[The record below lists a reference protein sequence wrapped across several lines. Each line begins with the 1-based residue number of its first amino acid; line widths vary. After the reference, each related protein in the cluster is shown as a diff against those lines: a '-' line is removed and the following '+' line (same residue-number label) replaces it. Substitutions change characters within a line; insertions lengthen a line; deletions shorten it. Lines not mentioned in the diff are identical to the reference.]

1 MNIQRKTIDFI
12 NATCA
17 SRTKKL
23 VGADRLRRMAEAES
37 LAQAF
42 DILRESHFGG
52 EENFS
57 CGEYEKLIEAE
68 ELLLCS
74 FVKDFAPSNEILQI
88 CLIDNDFYNVQALLK
103 CEFMNLP
110 CDNYLQT
117 AGVFTV
123 EELKDLLKGEN
134 LSNFPKELVKAV
146 NDARESFKNGNG
158 GMAIGAIFTRAKFAY
173 LTRVT
178 KTDYL
183 KKLLVKKIDGINL
196 CVCLRA
202 GDSQIANGQILKG
215 GTLNQK
221 QIDALASHDRDS
233 VINLFEG
240 HWIKDFALLGVDAVA
255 NGKPIV
261 DLERQLSSL
270 EAQRMIDGRY
280 VEQSGTYPFMLYYF
294 KRKNE
299 IACVRTILTG
309 KANGLDGEQ
318 IKRRLIT
325 V

>member
-1 MNIQRKTIDFI
+1 
-12 NATCA
+12 
-17 SRTKKL
+17 
-23 VGADRLRRMAEAES
+23 
-37 LAQAF
+37 
-42 DILRESHFGG
+42 
-52 EENFS
+52 
-57 CGEYEKLIEAE
+57 
-68 ELLLCS
+68 
-74 FVKDFAPSNEILQI
+74 
-88 CLIDNDFYNVQALLK
+88 
-103 CEFMNLP
+103 
-110 CDNYLQT
+110 
-117 AGVFTV
+117 
-123 EELKDLLKGEN
+123 
-134 LSNFPKELVKAV
+134 
-146 NDARESFKNGNG
+146 
-158 GMAIGAIFTRAKFAY
+158 MAIGAIFTRAKFAY